1 MTEEQSQTTEGVQA
15 QSLLE
20 KAKRFYDSLQPQGY
34 NFLWKLHASEFM
46 ETVTQVWNLTTVY
59 SCSLPV
65 EVTIPFC
72 LVLACD
78 CFFTGWETLQE
89 NTAVRRNRQMWLGT
103 CLDFFCILIPVSILW
118 FGYQVPVDI
127 LEMIQITLLPSL
139 FILAKLDDI
148 LEEVV
153 REHCAFEVM
162 QLQERK
168 SFNSNRRRLSLF
180 GRTKSE
186 SVSKEQQKHV
196 PRRIKVLLA
205 GAKVAFGVFFIAVAI
220 VQLATAA
227 QCEQLWE
234 HCTVKVPFCNTLF
247 EPSCNCAVLYIRNH
261 NMTELPVEFTRMT
274 ALKKVDI
281 THGPLNRLPDDI
293 GKLKELTHVSLDFNQ
308 LTSLPDTLADLNKL
322 NTFYA
327 AFNMIEKVPVALLRH
342 KTLQNLALNTNHLR
356 QIDIN
361 MPNLA
366 YLDLSNNTIATIPAM
381 HLPFVLYIYLDGNQ
395 LTEFPVLS
403 EVSSALSWLTISRN
417 NLTKLHESLKGMSR
431 LELLDLRNN
440 SFSTLPA
447 WLSDLG
453 SLTHL
458 TVHDNPLCS
467 NGWSAEGNLQTL
479 MDTDGC
485 KAQCSP
491 MCLDAQLEFTDC
503 NLGCNSEGCNYDHG
517 QCG

>member
-1 MTEEQSQTTEGVQA
+1 
-15 QSLLE
+15 
-20 KAKRFYDSLQPQGY
+20 
-34 NFLWKLHASEFM
+34 
-46 ETVTQVWNLTTVY
+46 
-59 SCSLPV
+59 
-65 EVTIPFC
+65 
-72 LVLACD
+72 
-78 CFFTGWETLQE
+78 
-89 NTAVRRNRQMWLGT
+89 
-103 CLDFFCILIPVSILW
+103 
-118 FGYQVPVDI
+118 
-127 LEMIQITLLPSL
+127 
-139 FILAKLDDI
+139 
-148 LEEVV
+148 
-153 REHCAFEVM
+153 
-162 QLQERK
+162 
-168 SFNSNRRRLSLF
+168 
-180 GRTKSE
+180 
-186 SVSKEQQKHV
+186 
-196 PRRIKVLLA
+196 
-205 GAKVAFGVFFIAVAI
+205 
-220 VQLATAA
+220 
-227 QCEQLWE
+227 
-234 HCTVKVPFCNTLF
+234 
-247 EPSCNCAVLYIRNH
+247 
-261 NMTELPVEFTRMT
+261 
-274 ALKKVDI
+274 
-281 THGPLNRLPDDI
+281 LNRLPDDI

-327 AFNMIEKVPVALLRH
+327 AFNMIEKVPTALLRH

-467 NGWSAEGNLQTL
+467 NGWTAEGNLQTL
-479 MDTDGC
+479 MDSNGC
-485 KAQCSP
+485 RAQCSP